1 MNGLGKTYIGS
12 EKAVSLHKDILV
24 ICQKSKVEDWYN
36 HFVDNYGHKCDV
48 QNLTEWK
55 KEDFKRINDFA
66 SINDGNLTVFIIN
79 YELAWRRGE
88 LSKLSDFTLMLD
100 ESSLISNPTAKRTK
114 FILNKL
120 DPTNVVLLSGTP
132 TNGKYE
138 LLWSQLHLLGWNI
151 SKDLYFSQYVEYGTT
166 YDGYPVIIGYK
177 NVKRLKQKMRDYG
190 CVFKKTEE
198 VLNLPEQ
205 NFINIKVEESKEYKY
220 FRKNRVIEVEGKRLV
235 GENTLTQLLYERM
248 LCGCYNQNKLDA
260 FKDLIESTEDRVIV
274 FYNFDTELTKLKEVC
289 EDLGKPIAVV
299 NGKVKD
305 LLNYN
310 LKDNCIVLVQYQAGA
325 YGLNLQKANKVIYFT
340 PPLSTELFEQ
350 SKKRVHRI
358 GQNQTCF
365 YYELKSGI
373 EYHIYEVLDMR
384 KDYTDELFKEHT
396 NGK

>member
-12 EKAVSLHKDILV
+12 EKAVSLHKNILV
-24 ICQKSKVEDWYN
+24 ICQKSKVEDWIN
-36 HFVDNYGHKCDV
+36 HFRDNYNV
-48 QNLTEWK
+48 EVYNLTNK
-55 KEDFKRINDFA
+55 GLYKNYLCFNGMNFNVA
-66 SINDGNLTVFIIN
+66 VIN
-79 YELAWRRGE
+79 YDLIWRRGE

-120 DPTNVVLLSGTP
+120 NPTNVILLSGTP

-138 LLWSQLHLLGWNI
+138 LLWSQLHLLGWGI

-260 FKDLIESTEDRVIV
+260 FKDLIQSTEDRVII

-289 EDLGKPIAVV
+289 EELGKPIAVV